1 MITEIYIYKMR
12 GKSNSKIPMP
22 ISVNKMNHHELP
34 MLGKKRK
41 KVHTKNP
48 FKTKIYYIPDD
59 TVMPIRCLDGFL
71 LINLTKNDAPHEIL
85 RADLSSISDKI

>member
-1 MITEIYIYKMR
+1 MR

-34 MLGKKRK
+34 MLGKKRR

-85 RADLSSISDKI
+85 RADLSSISDRI